1 MVQILIPENFNLGLF
16 AVEFFFFGNQYIS
29 DVHKNID
36 QVSRTDGLSWT
47 GLHNSLIIDD

>member
-1 MVQILIPENFNLGLF
+1 MVQILIPENFNLRLF
-16 AVEFFFFGNQYIS
+16 AVEVFFCNQYIS

-47 GLHNSLIIDD
+47 GLQNSLIIDD